1 MAALAALAVAGGAW
15 GLAAEQSHLL
25 SGGYSPQDRI
35 ARIVSGER
43 SVGLS
48 SQTQRQYMI
57 DCRNGVIIA
66 AQMQLPA
73 EQRDRLAKTC
83 MESAERV
90 IDAAPASSFAWFAKA
105 HAALALGDWIAMNA
119 ALAKSQATGAN
130 EGWIARYRVELVEDN
145 RSRIDPAYM
154 PRHLNDLAVLT
165 DNIVPYRDF
174 LARLYL
180 ARPGSRAD
188 LTDAI
193 ERLPPESQR
202 TFLSAVER
210 LRRVSISGSN

>member
-1 MAALAALAVAGGAW
+1 MDNA
-15 GLAAEQSHLL
+15 
-25 SGGYSPQDRI
+25 D
-35 ARIVSGER
+35 
-43 SVGLS
+43 
-48 SQTQRQYMI
+48 
-57 DCRNGVIIA
+57 
-66 AQMQLPA
+66 
-73 EQRDRLAKTC
+73 
-83 MESAERV
+83 RV

-105 HAALALGDWIAMNA
+105 HAALALGDWPVMNA

-145 RSRIDPAYM
+145 RARIDPAYM

-165 DNIVPYRDF
+165 DNLTPYRDF

-180 ARPGSRAD
+180 VRPGSRAD

-193 ERLPPESQR
+193 ERLPPEMQR

-210 LRRVSISGSN
+210 VRRTSMSGPT